1 MHCASCEKGMDRYI
15 LLSERASYLSEPTE
29 GFTFCGWDCVIA
41 FSQKQVGI
49 ADWPQLVRHL
59 EIRVHD
65 LYQAGLKTVIAIQKQ
80 HSGSNRGWC
89 LCDCEKTIQALD
101 EMLKA

>member
-41 FSQKQVGI
+41 FAQKQAGVKSWVG
-49 ADWPQLVRHL
+49 HL
-59 EIRVHD
+59 EARLHE
-65 LYQAGLKTVIAIQKQ
+65 LYQAAEKVVIAMRK
-80 HSGSNRGWC
+80 
-89 LCDCEKTIQALD
+89 CDPLLAALEDLD
-101 EMLKA
+101 EVLKR